1 MASKGDTLLISS
13 HVMDEMERCDL
24 VLLISE
30 CMLIAD
36 GSPSELKTK
45 AGVKTLE
52 DVFLVMTA
60 KTDAGKAS

>member
-45 AGVKTLE
+45 AGVKTL
-52 DVFLVMTA
+52 
-60 KTDAGKAS
+60 